1 MLNERQENAQDEK
14 KKVKILQKMQ
24 QVDLK
29 EKCELIEFVLGKT
42 DDENKR
48 LKREE
53 FANEFLGMEL
63 EDFHALLINK
73 EHEL

>member
-1 MLNERQENAQDEK
+1 M
-14 KKVKILQKMQ
+14 
-24 QVDLK
+24 K

-42 DDENKR
+42 DDENKK

>member
-1 MLNERQENAQDEK
+1 MLNERQENAHDEK

-63 EDFHALLINK
+63 EDFHALLISK

>member
-1 MLNERQENAQDEK
+1 MLNERQENAHDEK

-42 DDENKR
+42 DDEYKR

-53 FANEFLGMEL
+53 FAIEFSGMEL
-63 EDFHALLINK
+63 EDFHALLISK

>member
-42 DDENKR
+42 DDENKK

>member
-1 MLNERQENAQDEK
+1 MLNERQENAQDER
-14 KKVKILQKMQ
+14 KKVRILQKMQ

-42 DDENKR
+42 DDEKKR

-53 FANEFLGMEL
+53 FANEFMGMEL
-63 EDFHALLINK
+63 EDFHALLITK